1 MTLGSR
7 VRTVNKTKILA
18 LENLTYND
26 DKQTVESEQ
35 NKQTKGTACYILL
48 NAMGKIGVGKKVF
61 GEKEQQG

>member
-26 DKQTVESEQ
+26 DMQTVESEQ
-35 NKQTKGTACYILL
+35 NKQTKGTVCYILL